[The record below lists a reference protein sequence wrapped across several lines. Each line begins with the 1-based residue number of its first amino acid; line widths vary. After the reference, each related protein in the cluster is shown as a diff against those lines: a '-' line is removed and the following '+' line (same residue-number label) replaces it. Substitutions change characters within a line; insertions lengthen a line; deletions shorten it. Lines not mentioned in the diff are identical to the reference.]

1 MRSWSKIILIMLISM
16 LLLSGCDMGA
26 LGGAA
31 QTEPTAVERI
41 ATVVSESELLA
52 LEQAYP
58 DLKELD
64 LTGSECYSAIQS
76 YAARNPQVQVRYY
89 VRLGKMAAPPDVEAL
104 ELKSGEFDYDLLL
117 ENLAYLPNVQSVT
130 LDDTILQPEELQ
142 TLQQRYPGIT
152 FSCGFYFCGQPCN
165 QETRELNLSESD
177 PDDVLSAASQLSQL
191 PNLTDIQLMTEEGT
205 TNFTLEQAVLLQEAV
220 PQLLLHFSF
229 ELFGKQ
235 VCTTDEQ
242 ISYANQYIGN
252 KEGAFDTLRNAL
264 TVLRGCKRF
273 VLDNCHFA
281 NEDLAQ
287 VRDEFRDTTKVVWRI
302 WFGKGGCLT
311 DRKVIRHVYNL
322 YDSNSADLIYCE
334 DAEFLDFGH
343 NEFLKQC
350 DFVAGMPNL
359 RAAIFSG
366 SMISDL
372 TPFENCPNLEF
383 LELAYC
389 GYVEDISPLAAC
401 TGLQRLNVAYTKVSD
416 LSALDE
422 LNLSVLVDA
431 RSKTDAQEQA
441 RFDDLHP
448 DCVTQHTGDA
458 KDDYPYG
465 YPWRYDESG
474 EANEY
479 YALLKE
485 EFGYPDPTDSLY

>member
-1 MRSWSKIILIMLISM
+1 MRSWSKIILITLLVA
-16 LLLSGCDMGA
+16 LLLSGCGMGA
-26 LGGAA
+26 LGATA
-31 QTEPTAVERI
+31 PTEATAVEKM
-41 ATVVSESELLA
+41 AAVVDESGLLA
-52 LEQAYP
+52 LEQNYP
-58 DLKELD
+58 GLKELD

-89 VRLGKMAAPPDVEAL
+89 VRLGKMAAPPDATAL
-104 ELKSGEFDYDLLL
+104 ELKNGEFELDLLL
-117 ENLAYLPNVQSVT
+117 ENLAYLPNVRSVT
-130 LDDTILQPEELQ
+130 LSDTVLQMEQLRA
-142 TLQQRYPGIT
+142 LQQRYPNID
-152 FSCGFYFCGQPCN
+152 FSCGFYFCGVPCN
-165 QETRELNLSESD
+165 VETWELDLSSCD
-177 PDDVLSAASQLSQL
+177 PEDVLANASQLAQL
-191 PNLTDIQLMTEEGT
+191 PNLTDIRLMTDEGMT
-205 TNFTLEQAVLLQEAV
+205 AFTLEQAAQLQESV
-220 PQLLLHFSF
+220 PQVLLHFSF

-235 VCTTDEQ
+235 VSTTDEQ

-252 KEGAFDTLRNAL
+252 QDGALDTLRTGL
-264 TVLRGCKRF
+264 TVLRGCSRF
-273 VLDNCHFA
+273 VLDNCHFT
-281 NEDLAQ
+281 NEELAQ
-287 VRDEFRDTTKVVWRI
+287 VRDEFRGTTKVVWRI

-322 YDSNSADLIYCE
+322 YDSNSAALIYCE

-343 NEFLKQC
+343 NEYLKQC

-372 TPFENCPNLEF
+372 SPFENCPNLEF
-383 LELAYC
+383 LELTYC
-389 GYVEDISPLAAC
+389 GYVEDISPLASC
-401 TGLQRLNVAYTKVSD
+401 TALQRLNVAYTKVSD
-416 LSALDE
+416 LTALDE

-448 DCVTQHTGDA
+448 DCITQHTGDA

-465 YPWRYDESG
+465 YPWRYDETG
-474 EANEY
+474 EANDY

-485 EFGYPDPTDSLY
+485 EFGYPNPTDSLY